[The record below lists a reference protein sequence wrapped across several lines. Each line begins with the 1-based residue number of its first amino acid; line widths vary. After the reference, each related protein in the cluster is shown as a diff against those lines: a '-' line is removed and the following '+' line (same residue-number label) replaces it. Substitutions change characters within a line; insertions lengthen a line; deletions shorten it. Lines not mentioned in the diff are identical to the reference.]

1 MCCVCPEGENVEE
14 TFKSKLSYRL
24 LGGNSRKKKN
34 QTVRQLFN
42 FGFLSSLIAVAMPNF
57 VQVHILKRIRLTG
70 TR

>member
-14 TFKSKLSYRL
+14 TFKSKLSY
-24 LGGNSRKKKN
+24 
-34 QTVRQLFN
+34 RQLFN